1 MSSSIGV
8 SFIPN
13 DITMNFSGTTVVV
26 SNCAV
31 NSNTGIIQIHNYD
44 ESTDSFLSP
53 PYTISGPSTESYFG
67 QSVDIDWDG
76 NRVVVGANALA
87 NVYVYDYSESG
98 GIWVNSNVL
107 SSTVGS
113 DFGYSLSISKDG
125 GDILAVGAPQH
136 NNVYI
141 YEMLSENIWTISNV
155 LNGSHINNIIGYNSV
170 SDLILI
176 PEYNRYGES
185 VKLSGLGNYIIVGQP
200 GSLLS
205 YITNSDATNF
215 NIIASNYLE
224 PDGSLKINLQ
234 PYATYEYFNYFYYW
248 MYRQEGSVQVFKT
261 DNQWHLSNTQVGN
274 TLYGERNCVIT
285 DSERTSA
292 RGWSP
297 SGFGMNVSISLDGS
311 LITVGAP
318 LFSLKGGAYEIH
330 NGKIYTYVYD
340 PVHTQNWSLEYSST
354 GNRQN
359 LQGLSFAMD
368 YEGTRLASIPKNNRF
383 GSSLSVFDWNGT
395 DWYDVESI
403 KYFYNILREK
413 DFSRLDITNGK
424 VVFITQDYLLTRYT
438 FPLTQSFKGNSLFA
452 GYVSVPQLYIGTN
465 DSNFIA
471 NTDSPATSKI
481 ISFGGSY
488 GENTYDS
495 TTIENRIYE
504 TYDGTYNTAGKS
516 ELLIAKTNKI
526 SAPNISSG
534 GIDFIRLKANE
545 IRLDYHESGIDDKY
559 ERTPVLVCNYRGNI
573 GIKIPETQP
582 DINFKS
588 TTNTKANMDING
600 SVYVRNKLTLSD
612 PARCNIIS
620 KYMYPGIIWD
630 TRKPNT
636 VQGVK
641 VYSNIFGNYET
652 TDRSATMSG
661 NVSYSST
668 EYAFYFLD
676 ASGKINT
683 DEKTQYVG
691 DSGITEINCWIKLT
705 EPQSTKTSSER
716 IATIGDIPS
725 SNNGSINITTSGIE
739 INYRNGGCIFSNTAV
754 FQTNVWY
761 HLNTIFAP
769 PDVTPTTGNTSL
781 KINNSQMTLT
791 QSGTTTSNYDRD
803 PVGQIHYSLG
813 SGLSNAYVGMVSIGL
828 QNYLSPQPSD
838 WYNNGPPDEILAI
851 GGGATMS
858 GKLGVGVTNPTESLE
873 VSGNVHVSGH
883 VTNASPKF
891 FAYNS
896 SSGTTSSTGVVN
908 VFGQTRVNIGGHYNI
923 SNSRFTAP
931 VDGTYEF
938 KFTGI
943 HKYVSGNGYC
953 ELTFVK
959 NGGVTPALT
968 LSNSYVSSS
977 HVLIQNSVEIMMDL
991 QTGDYVEPYLR
1002 AIDSGTTF
1010 EYGDTI
1016 GFFSGK
1022 FLG

>member
-1 MSSSIGV
+1 MSSSVNV

-13 DITMNFSGTTVVV
+13 DITQSFSGNVVVV

-31 NSNTGIIQIHNYD
+31 SSNTGIIQIYNYD
-44 ESTDSFLSP
+44 DTTESFSTP
-53 PYTISGPSTESYFG
+53 AHTISGPSTESYFG

-76 NRVVVGANALA
+76 KRIVVGANALA
-87 NVYVYDYSESG
+87 NVYVYDYSEGS
-98 GIWVNSNVL
+98 WVNSNVL

-141 YEMLSENIWTISNV
+141 YEMLSENVWTVSNV
-155 LNGSHINNIIGYNSV
+155 LNGSHINNIIGYDDV
-170 SDLILI
+170 SDLVLI

-185 VKLSGLGNYIIVGQP
+185 IKLSGYGDYIIVGQP

-205 YITNSDATNF
+205 NIYSSDATNF
-215 NIIASNYLE
+215 NIVASNYLE
-224 PDGSLKINLQ
+224 PDDGVKITLQ
-234 PYATYEYFNYFYYW
+234 QDATYEYFNYFHYW

-261 DNQWHLSNTQVGN
+261 DTQWHLSNTQVGN

-285 DSERTSA
+285 DSERTTSL
-292 RGWSP
+292 GWSP
-297 SGFGMNVSISLDGS
+297 SGFGMNVSISLNGS

-340 PVHTQNWSLEYSST
+340 PVHTQDWSLEYSST

-368 YEGTRLASIPKNNRF
+368 YEGTRLATIPRNNKF
-383 GSSLSVFDWNGT
+383 GSSLSVLDWNGT
-395 DWYDVESI
+395 DWYDVEI
-403 KYFYNILREK
+403 VKYFYNILSEK
-413 DFSRLDITNGK
+413 DFAKLDMTNGK
-424 VVFITQDYLLTRYT
+424 VVYLYQDQLLTRYT
-438 FPLTQSFKGNSLFA
+438 FPLTQSFQGNSLFA
-452 GYVSVPQLYIGTN
+452 GYVSVPQLYVGTN
-465 DSNFIA
+465 DSNFTA
-471 NTDSPATSKI
+471 NTVSPALSKI

-504 TYDGTYNTAGKS
+504 TYDGTFNTAGKS
-516 ELLIAKTNKI
+516 ELLIAKTNKHYV
-526 SAPNISSG
+526 PNISSG
-534 GIDFIRLKANE
+534 GVDFIRLKANE

-559 ERTPVLVCNYRGNI
+559 DKTPVFVCNYRGNI
-573 GIKIPETQP
+573 GVKIPETEP
-582 DINFKS
+582 NIYFRG

-620 KYMYPGIIWD
+620 NYTYPVIIWD

-641 VYSNIFGNYET
+641 VYSNNFGNYET
-652 TDRSATMSG
+652 TDRSATMTG
-661 NVSYSST
+661 NVAYSAT
-668 EYAFYFLD
+668 NYAFYFED
-676 ASGKINT
+676 ATGVLTT
-683 DEKTQYVG
+683 DNKTQYIG
-691 DSGITEINCWIKLT
+691 DSGTPETNFWIKLT
-705 EPQSTKTSSER
+705 EPQSIKSSPER

-725 SNNGSINITTSGIE
+725 SNNASINISSSGVE
-739 INYRNGGCIFSNTAV
+739 INYRNGGCTFSNTTV

-761 HLNTIFAP
+761 HLSTLFAP
-769 PDVTPTTGNTSL
+769 SDVTPTTGNTTL

-791 QSGTTTSNYDRD
+791 QTGTTTSDYDGD
-803 PVGQIHYSLG
+803 SVKQVHFTLG
-813 SGLSNAYVGMVSIGL
+813 SGLSNAYVGMVSFGL
-828 QNYLSPQPSD
+828 NGIFLPQPSD
-838 WYNNGPPDEILAI
+838 WYNNGPPDEILAV

-873 VSGNVHVSGH
+873 VSGNVRVSGH

-891 FAYNS
+891 FAYTS

-908 VFGQTRVNIGGHYNI
+908 AFGQTRVNVGGHYNI

-931 VDGTYEF
+931 VNGTYEF

-943 HKYVSGNGYC
+943 HKYVSGDGYC
-953 ELTFVK
+953 ELTFAR
-959 NGGVTPALT
+959 NGSVTPALT
-968 LSNSYVSSS
+968 LSNSHVSSS
-977 HVLIQNSVEIMMDL
+977 HVLIQNSVEVMTDL
-991 QTGDYVEPYLR
+991 QSGDYVEPYLR

-1010 EYGDTI
+1010 GYGDTI
-1016 GFFSGK
+1016 GYFSGK